1 MGETTYT
8 IKLYCLL
15 GQYLKS
21 RGNAQEAL
29 GIYEEAVSLAKRLEN
44 KDEEVSLYIDMNNIH
59 LESINAGDARNILSF
74 SLVELEGKSE
84 RQDIIAKL

>member
-1 MGETTYT
+1 MFMSSYKNMLEYVQFVFGDVSYM
-8 IKLYCLL
+8 IKLCCLL

-29 GIYEEAVSLAKRLEN
+29 EVYEEAVRLAQKLEN

-59 LESINAGDARNILSF
+59 LESINASDARNIL
-74 SLVELEGKSE
+74 
-84 RQDIIAKL
+84 